1 MLLNSWN
8 NTFLSFVFLVLK
20 LLFSHSV
27 LSDSATPWIEAHQT
41 FLLFTISWSLL
52 KLIFIES
59 VMPWNHL
66 ILCRPLLILP
76 WIFASIRVFSNE
88 SVLCIR
94 WAKYWSFSFSISPS
108 NVGVSK
114 ASLFLEAEGL
124 WIQWHWKYY
133 PKRAQC
139 YACKTISLYQEGQS
153 HGSMLEQTE
162 SQVPLRQP
170 MRVSP
175 SVSDTILNSKGSSN
189 LVA

>member
-1 MLLNSWN
+1 MLLNSWK

-27 LSDSATPWIEAHQT
+27 LSDSVTPWIEAHQT

-66 ILCRPLLILP
+66 ILCHPLLLLP

-88 SVLCIR
+88 SVLRIT

-108 NVGVSK
+108 NECSEFISLRIVWFNFVAVLVTLKRLLQHHSSK
-114 ASLFLEAEGL
+114 ASLFSEFSFS
-124 WIQWHWKYY
+124 Y
-133 PKRAQC
+133 
-139 YACKTISLYQEGQS
+139 
-153 HGSMLEQTE
+153 
-162 SQVPLRQP
+162 
-170 MRVSP
+170 SP
-175 SVSDTILNSKGSSN
+175 TLSSICDY
-189 LVA
+189 